1 MTEPSYSR
9 DELVSELKSYYE
21 FLTQLY
27 LPPEVIQYPPEG
39 GWEHI
44 TPEFVDSFC
53 LGKNDTVADLM
64 KHIPYIRRTK
74 EDDWD
79 PWMVYEGATAV
90 DFTGDVV
97 LSLPT
102 KYANEFLFEP
112 QEGTISDIP
121 PHVFVYAT
129 IASGRDGHYIFI
141 DTERGTIVLADPQ
154 VGPDP
159 TRLSDPEAPDEEAWR
174 RFQTY
179 TFPEF
184 FSMAKEKFRKFE
196 IAALD
201 RKHVHY
207 TDPDA
212 PPVRIYRE
220 EGVFTERYDRE
231 RCMRRLDELAEQTG
245 GENSEA

>member
-27 LPPEVIQYPPEG
+27 LPPEVVQYPPEG

-44 TPEFVDSFC
+44 TPEFIKSFC

-129 IASGRDGHYIFI
+129 IPGGRDGHFIFI
-141 DTERGTIVLADPQ
+141 DTERGTIVLADAQ
-154 VGPDP
+154 VGPKP
-159 TRLSDPEAPDEEAWR
+159 TRLSDPVRLPQRRATSGSYPTCAASSFFANPAKIQQAPDEEAWR
-174 RFQTY
+174 RYETY
-179 TFPEF
+179 TIPEF

-196 IAALD
+196 I
-201 RKHVHY
+201 
-207 TDPDA
+207 
-212 PPVRIYRE
+212 VRCISPR
-220 EGVFTERYDRE
+220 
-231 RCMRRLDELAEQTG
+231 
-245 GENSEA
+245 